1 MTGVKGTSDQPRSQ
15 LPTLTAV
22 RSVGLARSLRMTIC
36 RLRLVG
42 AVAEYWDGIIV
53 YGEGRFDFA
62 IHGFDCSL

>member
-1 MTGVKGTSDQPRSQ
+1 MTN
-15 LPTLTAV
+15 LV
-22 RSVGLARSLRMTIC
+22 RNYPLVGLARSLRMTIR

-62 IHGFDCSL
+62 IHDFDCSL